1 MNPQKAGSE
10 PGPAAAARPRPAG
23 ASPVP
28 PVPPRGSAGT
38 TGTAQGFRRYRR
50 PLRGSAGPA
59 PPAAIGAPGKSAEAG
74 ACGGCGSAPAPL
86 PPLRCCRCENYALG
100 ADMRQRFAIRQ
111 DFLPGTSIFVGC
123 GFYFGWGSVWFFFSR
138 PFCTC
143 AVGGD
148 GGAARAGAAPPG
160 GTARLRHASCS
171 AAAAGLLASA
181 SLGIFS
187 PLWNDR

>member
-23 ASPVP
+23 AS

-123 GFYFGWGSVWFFFSR
+123 GFYFGWGSVWFFFFPAVLYVRGRRRWRSR
-138 PFCTC
+138 PRWGRPPWRHRT
-143 AVGGD
+143 
-148 GGAARAGAAPPG
+148 APP
-160 GTARLRHASCS
+160 RV
-171 AAAAGLLASA
+171 LLCCCCWLVGFCF
-181 SLGIFS
+181 LGNFFP
-187 PLWNDR
+187 PLE